1 MLSSYE
7 VHHQNQWDF
16 DDEVLPGVIYGVAD
30 ELLSPAYWALRCKTI
45 EEQKRDFVNRYGSL
59 EEEVGFCL
67 LGGYGVTVEVA
78 TAFFVRL
85 KNIGVFNPNICIEEP
100 EILNALLEP
109 LPIKGRLQRYRFPK
123 QRSKRLSNA
132 MEFLATTPLDL
143 QDAITFRDDLQKISG
158 IGPKTASWITRNWLN
173 SDDVAI
179 IDIHIL
185 RAGWAINLFDKKIRL
200 PRDYFSLEKKFLKL
214 AEAIDV
220 RASILD
226 AVIWSDMRTFGSR
239 LLRRLDVV

>member
-1 MLSSYE
+1 
-7 VHHQNQWDF
+7 
-16 DDEVLPGVIYGVAD
+16 
-30 ELLSPAYWALRCKTI
+30 
-45 EEQKRDFVNRYGSL
+45 
-59 EEEVGFCL
+59 
-67 LGGYGVTVEVA
+67 
-78 TAFFVRL
+78 
-85 KNIGVFNPNICIEEP
+85 
-100 EILNALLEP
+100 
-109 LPIKGRLQRYRFPK
+109 
-123 QRSKRLSNA
+123 